1 MDCWISSK
9 FDQQRW
15 VENVQEVNLVDCRST
30 SAKTQHP
37 HLGIKLTFF
46 IFLGVV
52 DFFQM
57 FSVSVFLLLGL

>member
-9 FDQQRW
+9 CDQQRW

-52 DFFQM
+52 DFSRC
-57 FSVSVFLLLGL
+57 FSSQCFFS